1 MLDCGRLP
9 TSMSKTNF
17 QFGEPLQHSTKQ
29 HGDNC
34 SCRLCWHT
42 WWQKYKRNYYITD
55 KRRNIFDCGSCEC
68 VCVCVCVC
76 VRCSVVWCGVCVCV
90 CVCALHLLVKHQ
102 ILGQVTVTF
111 ALFGLTD
118 TDIKTNTVFDL
129 VILQA
134 KRFRY
139 KCTRQVL
146 VSSLL
151 LPLCSI
157 SIIVFYF

>member
-1 MLDCGRLP
+1 MWCG
-9 TSMSKTNF
+9 
-17 QFGEPLQHSTKQ
+17 
-29 HGDNC
+29 
-34 SCRLCWHT
+34 
-42 WWQKYKRNYYITD
+42 
-55 KRRNIFDCGSCEC
+55 
-68 VCVCVCVC
+68 
-76 VRCSVVWCGVCVCV
+76 VVWCGVVWCGVVWCGVVWCVCVCV

-102 ILGQVTVTF
+102 ILGQVKAKFTVTF

-118 TDIKTNTVFDL
+118 TAIKTNTVFDL

-134 KRFRY
+134 KHFIY

-146 VSSLL
+146 VKSLL